1 VVSGKTDRNDCGDVD
16 NTAVASASNA
26 DSVQASASIHVNCP
40 TVAIEKS
47 NDQSE
52 PVLPGTVVSYT
63 LDVTVG
69 DSQASDVIVNDM
81 LPEGLDA
88 PTSISDGGTYDGTS
102 RTVSWSLG
110 DLDPGSYQLT
120 YQAAVSLDAEQGDE
134 LVNLAVVT
142 SSNSQCADAEN
153 LPDECDDDST
163 VSVRVPTLVIDKAAD
178 TEEVHFVFDAKGNVK
193 SVDPAQVTWTLT
205 YTLANGPV
213 TNAVISDPLPDFL
226 VFVSASDGGTYDSA
240 NHTISWNLGDL
251 KVAGS
256 DSVSFVT
263 TVDPAAP
270 ETGPIVNV
278 ASIVSN
284 ETPKDEGEDS
294 IRITSE
300 SVQAGNPTPAPSV
313 PNTAVAFGPGGQP
326 VQFPVELLVL
336 VFIGSIGT
344 LAFANVRAVRRRR

>member
-1 VVSGKTDRNDCGDVD
+1 M
-16 NTAVASASNA
+16 
-26 DSVQASASIHVNCP
+26 
-40 TVAIEKS
+40 
-47 NDQSE
+47 SE
-52 PVLPGTVVSYT
+52 T
-63 LDVTVG
+63 L
-69 DSQASDVIVNDM
+69 
-81 LPEGLDA
+81 
-88 PTSISDGGTYDGTS
+88 
-102 RTVSWSLG
+102 
-110 DLDPGSYQLT
+110 
-120 YQAAVSLDAEQGDE
+120 QAAVPPED
-134 LVNLAVVT
+134 
-142 SSNSQCADAEN
+142 
-153 LPDECDDDST
+153 
-163 VSVRVPTLVIDKAAD
+163 
-178 TEEVHFVFDAKGNVK
+178 

-251 KVAGS
+251 TVDGS